1 MPPQEGQSSLQE
13 PNAASSAEFLD
24 GMKKATIREAKK
36 GKKSTR
42 YNSYENNNAWKFH
55 MMRLKKLR
63 EEKQRREHEAMT
75 KIAND
80 INHEH
85 ISKEIL
91 ELWIDYEHQKSPE
104 AHVAKNLDKYE
115 MIVQADEYEREQ
127 NKVLQSFFDSTKDS
141 FTHPEVHAW
150 ANVLWNERDKR
161 LGNV

>member
-1 MPPQEGQSSLQE
+1 MPP
-13 PNAASSAEFLD
+13 
-24 GMKKATIREAKK
+24 
-36 GKKSTR
+36 
-42 YNSYENNNAWKFH
+42 
-55 MMRLKKLR
+55 

-161 LGNV
+161 LGNVQA